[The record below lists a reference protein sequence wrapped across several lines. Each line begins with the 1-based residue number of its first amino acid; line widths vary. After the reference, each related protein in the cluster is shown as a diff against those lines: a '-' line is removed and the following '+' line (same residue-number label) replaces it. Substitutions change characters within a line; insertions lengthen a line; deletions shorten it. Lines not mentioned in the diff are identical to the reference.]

1 MAAMGSSTSQQ
12 TLRPAYIKSKP
23 REGRQSLSRSI
34 YLLQHPRPSS
44 LLGHQKGDIR
54 SDVRDSW
61 KAPPRRRFGIG
72 PHPGLPPFASRHG
85 TKLRVGSNRVS
96 LLKVN
101 QEAMPMI
108 VGIFRAF
115 DVLGGPRLFE
125 LIWRLLVNVS
135 SLTKSET
142 KFASLV
148 LGAGAIRYNSVR
160 VAEGR
165 LLTLI
170 FKLNQGRAFTTFHTI
185 NLPRSGWHSRE
196 HIDLLVHELIHV
208 YQFECVGSVYIY
220 QALRAQRT
228 NGYGYGGWSQLI
240 KDRDQGMHFK
250 DYNREQ
256 QGQIAQDYCRE
267 VLEQDRPDTDPIRL
281 AYEPFVED
289 LKAGYL

>member
-1 MAAMGSSTSQQ
+1 
-12 TLRPAYIKSKP
+12 
-23 REGRQSLSRSI
+23 
-34 YLLQHPRPSS
+34 
-44 LLGHQKGDIR
+44 
-54 SDVRDSW
+54 
-61 KAPPRRRFGIG
+61 
-72 PHPGLPPFASRHG
+72 
-85 TKLRVGSNRVS
+85 
-96 LLKVN
+96 
-101 QEAMPMI
+101 MI

-115 DVLGGPRLFE
+115 DVLRGPRLFE
-125 LIWRLLVNVS
+125 LIWRLLVNAS
-135 SLTKSET
+135 SLTESET

-148 LGAGAIRYNSVR
+148 LGANAIKYNSVR
-160 VAEGR
+160 VGEGR

-196 HIDLLVHELIHV
+196 HIDLLVHELVHV
-208 YQFECVGSVYIY
+208 YQFERVGSVYIY

-267 VLEQDRPDTDPIRL
+267 VIEQDRPDTDPIRL